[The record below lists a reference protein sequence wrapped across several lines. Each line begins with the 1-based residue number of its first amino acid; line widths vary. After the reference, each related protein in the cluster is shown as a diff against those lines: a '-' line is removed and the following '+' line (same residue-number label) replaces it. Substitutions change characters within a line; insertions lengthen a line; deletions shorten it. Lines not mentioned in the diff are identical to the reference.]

1 MVPWLLAAFNEL
13 DIGVKEVPG
22 PLSNERI
29 AEYLKSVGQPGDD
42 SIPWCSAFVNHCLKQ
57 GGMGGTGSARARSF
71 LNWGVPASDPPRVG
85 SITVFWRGI
94 DPSSGAGHVGFL
106 IHQDTWLVTVLGGN
120 QSDAVTIARYPR
132 SQLLGFRWPE

>member
-42 SIPWCSAFVNHCLKQ
+42 SIPWCSAFVNWALKQ

-71 LNWGVPASDPPRVG
+71 LNWGRPADEPPRLG
-85 SITVFWRGI
+85 SVVVFWRGA
-94 DPSSGAGHVGFL
+94 DPSVGMGHVGFL
-106 IHQDTWLVTVLGGN
+106 IKYTPWLIHVLGGN
-120 QSDAVTIARYPR
+120 QSNAVTIEGYPR
-132 SQLLGFRWPE
+132 SQLLGIRWPE